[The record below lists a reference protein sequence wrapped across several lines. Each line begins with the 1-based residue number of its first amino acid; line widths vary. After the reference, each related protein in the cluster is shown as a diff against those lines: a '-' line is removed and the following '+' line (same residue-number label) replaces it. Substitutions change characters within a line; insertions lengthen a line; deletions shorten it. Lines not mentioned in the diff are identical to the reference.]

1 MSFVPE
7 VIADGSGTW
16 NRNALRFATEKE
28 AQGWV
33 DNLRRNWTLV
43 IDTRVV
49 ETDDP
54 VNYRFNFDTKEI
66 EKVDH

>member
-1 MSFVPE
+1 MSFAPE
-7 VIADGSGTW
+7 VIADGSGKW
-16 NRNALRFATEKE
+16 NRNALRFATEEE

-33 DNLRRNWTLV
+33 DDLRRRWTLV

-54 VNYRFNFDTKEI
+54 VNYRFNFDTKDI